1 MGSTPTSFKDLVE
14 FIISFINI
22 LIPALF
28 GFLFLYVMWKV
39 IDAWII
45 NADNETK
52 REEGKRLILIA
63 VLVFVLMISA
73 WGVVALIKQSV
84 FG

>member
-1 MGSTPTSFKDLVE
+1 MGSTPTSFKDLVN

-22 LIPALF
+22 LIPAIF

-52 REEGKRLILIA
+52 REEGKPLILIA
-63 VLVFVLMISA
+63 VIVFVLMISA

>member
-1 MGSTPTSFKDLVE
+1 MGSTPTSFKDLVN

-22 LIPALF
+22 LIPAIF
-28 GFLFLYVMWKV
+28 GFLFLYIMWKV

-63 VLVFVLMISA
+63 VIVFVLMISA